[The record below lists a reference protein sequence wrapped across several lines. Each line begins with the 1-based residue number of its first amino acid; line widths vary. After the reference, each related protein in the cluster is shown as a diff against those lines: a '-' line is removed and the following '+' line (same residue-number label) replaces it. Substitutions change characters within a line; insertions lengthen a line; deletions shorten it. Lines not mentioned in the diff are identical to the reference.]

1 MTVVTDPTTYNF
13 LPSGATVVSQV
24 QTTTT
29 GTGQNTQITINSY
42 GATNQGGSIEDQN
55 SGAPSDVVGYT
66 ITALPSTTPAIVI
79 NTTGLPVADVNP
91 MDVGAWVNFTINHA
105 DGSTQSGIDQI
116 LAIGNNGMVLS
127 NNGGVLGTLVSG
139 TQAIEGALPSNGQDI
154 VLSTLNLDFFDPITG
169 LPTNPDANGNAL
181 APVGPFT
188 IGGSGTTF
196 AAPEPSMGIVI
207 GFAMMAF
214 VAARS
219 FRRAF

>member
-13 LPSGATVVSQV
+13 LPSGATVVNAAA

-29 GTGQNTQITINSY
+29 GTGQNTQITITSY
-42 GATNQGGSIEDQN
+42 GAVNQGGSIEDQN
-55 SGAPSDVVGYT
+55 SGAPSDVTGYT
-66 ITALPSTTPAIVI
+66 ITALPSTTPAIVV

-91 MDVGAWVNFTINHA
+91 MDVGAWVTFTINHA

-116 LAIGNNGMVLS
+116 LAIGNNGLVLS

-154 VLSTLNLDFFDPITG
+154 VLSTLNLDYFNPVTG
-169 LPTNPDANGNAL
+169 APTNPDANGNAL

-188 IGGSGTTF
+188 IGGSGAV
-196 AAPEPSMGIVI
+196 AAPEPSMGLVI

-214 VAARS
+214 VAART